1 MTPAARPELCCILAP
16 LENMYSDSSLPPRLL
31 PPRSLHANMAPP
43 QLQHVNLSPAELSF
57 LRSTLCQD
65 PPIRFDHTK
74 GPKDFRSMRA
84 EYDVL
89 PGANG
94 SARIAL
100 EDGTE
105 ALVGVKAEVEKS
117 QWRPSGD
124 AQLRDAD
131 ADANDKDA
139 KAKGQNSWMEMS
151 VEIPG
156 FRDDDALP
164 VFLASMLTESLLA
177 SGGLKDRLY
186 INSRFHW
193 KLYIDIL
200 LLSPPLS
207 YPLALLSMTTHLAL
221 LTSRLPALKSDKDE
235 DPLFDDDW
243 DAAVFLYPKS
253 KANASEDK
261 PPVIVLAMAV
271 GPNIIFDPCMEELA
285 VADAVL
291 AIACANATAS
301 SSRARIV
308 SVRTIDPPS
317 HLTPPGVP
325 NSMNSATGG
334 TVPASSAEALTQREL
349 FANSGVWTP
358 PRGGMKRGLISQVVK
373 MVVEE
378 GGVAEEVISALH
390 AIELG

>member
-1 MTPAARPELCCILAP
+1 
-16 LENMYSDSSLPPRLL
+16 
-31 PPRSLHANMAPP
+31 MAPSQP
-43 QLQHVNLSPAELSF
+43 VHVDLSPAELSF
-57 LRSTLCQD
+57 LRSTLSQS

-74 GPKDFRSMRA
+74 GPRDFRSMRA

-117 QWRPSGD
+117 RLRPGVEAQTSVLSVAAGD
-124 AQLRDAD
+124 VEMRDGGGAD
-131 ADANDKDA
+131 DDSKG
-139 KAKGQNSWMEMS
+139 KGQNGWIEMS

-156 FRDDDALP
+156 FRDDDPLP
-164 VFLASMLTESLLA
+164 VFLASMLMESLLA
-177 SGGLKDRLY
+177 SGELKDRLY

-193 KLYIDIL
+193 KVYIDIL

-221 LTSRLPALKSDKDE
+221 LTSRLPALKSEKDE

-243 DAAVFLYPKS
+243 DAAVYLFPKNKGKHS
-253 KANASEDK
+253 AETPEDR

-291 AIACANATAS
+291 AIACANATAPS
-301 SSRARIV
+301 TRARIV
-308 SVRTIDPPS
+308 SIRTIDPPS

-334 TVPASSAEALTQREL
+334 AAPTSSAEALTQREL
-349 FANSGVWTP
+349 LASSGVWTP
-358 PRGGMKRGLISQVVK
+358 PRGGMKRGLISQIVK
-373 MVVEE
+373 LVVEE
-378 GGVAEEVISALH
+378 GGVAEEVISALQ
-390 AIELG
+390 AIEVG

>member
-1 MTPAARPELCCILAP
+1 
-16 LENMYSDSSLPPRLL
+16 
-31 PPRSLHANMAPP
+31 MAPNQP
-43 QLQHVNLSPAELSF
+43 QQVTLSPAELSF
-57 LRSTLCQD
+57 LRSTLVQS

-105 ALVGVKAEVEKS
+105 ALVGVKAEVGKS
-117 QWRPSGD
+117 QWRPSPDARGNILSVAAGD
-124 AQLRDAD
+124 AEMRDAD
-131 ADANDKDA
+131 AENDSKG
-139 KAKGQNSWMEMS
+139 KGQNAWIEAS

-156 FRDDDALP
+156 FRDDDSLP

-177 SGGLKDRLY
+177 SGELKDRLY

-193 KLYIDIL
+193 KLYIDVRAPSSYTIQADLYQIL

-221 LTSRLPALKSDKDE
+221 LTSRLPALKSEKDE

-243 DAAVFLYPKS
+243 DAAVYLYPKEKGKS
-253 KANASEDK
+253 LFGSAEDK
-261 PPVIVLAMAV
+261 PPVIVLAMSV

-291 AIACANATAS
+291 AVACASATS
-301 SSRARIV
+301 SSTRARIV
-308 SVRTIDPPS
+308 SIRTIDPPS

-334 TVPASSAEALTQREL
+334 AVPASSAEALTQREL
-349 FANSGVWTP
+349 LATSGVWTP
-358 PRGGMKRGLISQVVK
+358 PRGGMKRALISQVVK
-373 MVVEE
+373 IVVEE
-378 GGVAEEVISALH
+378 GGVAEEVISALQ

>member
-1 MTPAARPELCCILAP
+1 
-16 LENMYSDSSLPPRLL
+16 
-31 PPRSLHANMAPP
+31 MAPSQP
-43 QLQHVNLSPAELSF
+43 AHVNLSPAELSF
-57 LRSTLCQD
+57 LRSTLSQN
-65 PPIRFDHTK
+65 PPIRLDHTK

-117 QWRPSGD
+117 QLKPVERLEILSFAGGDVDMDMDMDGAGNDDESSG
-124 AQLRDAD
+124 
-131 ADANDKDA
+131 
-139 KAKGQNSWMEMS
+139 KGQNSWIEMS

-156 FRDDDALP
+156 YRDDDSLP

-177 SGGLKDRLY
+177 SGELKDRLY
-186 INSRFHW
+186 INRRFHW
-193 KLYIDIL
+193 KLYVDIL

-221 LTSRLPALKSDKDE
+221 LTTRLPALKSEKDE

-243 DAAVFLYPKS
+243 DASVNLYPKQKGKKKTGQS
-253 KANASEDK
+253 LER

-271 GPNIIFDPCMEELA
+271 GSNIIFDPCKEELA

-291 AIACANATAS
+291 AIACAKGKS
-301 SSRARIV
+301 SSSGARLV
-308 SVRTIDPPS
+308 SLRTIDPPS

-334 TVPASSAEALTQREL
+334 VAPTTSAEALTQREL
-349 FANSGVWTP
+349 LATSGVWTP
-358 PRGGMKRGLISQVVK
+358 PRGGMKRGLISEVVK
-373 MVVEE
+373 MVVQS
-378 GGVAEEVISALH
+378 GGIADEVIDALE
-390 AIELG
+390 AIEVG